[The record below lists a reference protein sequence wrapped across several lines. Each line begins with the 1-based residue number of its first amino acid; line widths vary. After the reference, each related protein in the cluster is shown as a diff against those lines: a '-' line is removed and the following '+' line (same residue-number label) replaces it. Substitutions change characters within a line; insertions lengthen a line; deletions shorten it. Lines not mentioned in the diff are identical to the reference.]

1 MNGTPLD
8 EIIDLAFSLIHD
20 EDLSKLSEDDL
31 KHLAYNFLNFAIVKF
46 KESKADLTI
55 VESEDGEK
63 YFKDELTLEE
73 KIILA
78 YGWLYY
84 WLHHKAMYS
93 KMLKNAINTKDF
105 NQLSNAN
112 LLLRLNE
119 LMNDCRKEFNRLR
132 KAYTRRYDDF
142 DGLS

>member
-1 MNGTPLD
+1 MGTPLD

-20 EDLSKLSEDDL
+20 TDLAKMAEEDL

-46 KESKADLTI
+46 KECKADLTI
-55 VESEDGEK
+55 VENEFDEK
-63 YFKDELTLEE
+63 CFKDELTMEE

-78 YGWLYY
+78 YGWTYY
-84 WLHHKAMYS
+84 WLHHKAMYNR
-93 KMLKNAINTKDF
+93 MLKNAINSKDF

-119 LMNDCRKEFNRLR
+119 MMENTRKEFFRLR
-132 KAYTRRYDDF
+132 KAYSKNMDDF
-142 DGLS
+142 TGWS

>member
-8 EIIDLAFSLIHD
+8 SVIDLAFSLIHD
-20 EDLSKLSEDDL
+20 TDLAKLSEEDIQ
-31 KHLAYNFLNFAIVKF
+31 HLAYNFLSFAISKF
-46 KESKADLTI
+46 KECKADLTI
-55 VESEDGEK
+55 IENESGEK
-63 YFKDELTLEE
+63 CFTDELTIEE
-73 KIILA
+73 RTILA
-78 YGWLYY
+78 YGTCYY

-119 LMNDCRKEFNRLR
+119 MVESTRREFLRLR
-132 KAYTRRYDDF
+132 KAYSRNYDNF
-142 DGLS
+142 QGWS